1 MLNKIPDNKLKIHT
15 RDISLATYPHTDSSV
30 IVHGVLKDK
39 RYKKIFDITG
49 DILEPGVVHHLD
61 VKLLIK
67 PDPLTIEDAQAQMI
81 KVPMPECSDTL
92 DTVEELKGL
101 EIRSGFSK
109 TIRDIMGG
117 KKGCAHLCQLIIVM
131 SQEIVQGWL
140 TQNRNEKSP
149 IPKDLDSFVGKKFII
164 DSCRM
169 WTNKG
174 PKIKKLEQAIR
185 AQQ

>member
-1 MLNKIPDNKLKIHT
+1 MLGEIVKNKAKIHT

-39 RYKKIFDITG
+39 RYIKIFDING
-49 DILEPGVVHHLD
+49 DILEPGIVHHLD

-67 PDPLTIEDAQAQMI
+67 SDPLTIEDAQAQMI

-92 DTVEELKGL
+92 DTIEKLKGL

-140 TQNRNEKSP
+140 THNRKEKIP
-149 IPKDLDSFVGKKFII
+149 VPKDLDSFAEKN
-164 DSCRM
+164 R
-169 WTNKG
+169 
-174 PKIKKLEQAIR
+174 
-185 AQQ
+185 

>member
-1 MLNKIPDNKLKIHT
+1 MLNKIIENKTKIHT

-39 RYKKIFDITG
+39 RYIKIFDING
-49 DILEPGVVHHLD
+49 DILEPGIVHHLD

-81 KVPMPECSDTL
+81 KIPMSECSDTL
-92 DTVEELKGL
+92 DTVEKLKGL

-117 KKGCAHLCQLIIVM
+117 KKGCAHLCQLIIVI

-140 TQNRNEKSP
+140 THNRKEKTP
-149 IPKDLDSFVGKKFII
+149 VPKDLDSFAEKKFII

-169 WTNKG
+169 WTSQG
-174 PKIKKLEQAIR
+174 PKIKKLEQAIK
-185 AQQ
+185 ALQ